1 MPALA
6 RLLGAMRVQKMWAV
20 YCPLESNGHLFMARK
35 KGSKNYAAAFKRQVV
50 AEAFSGASVAA
61 VARKHGLNA
70 NMVHL
75 WRRDARF
82 QPEAGAGTLLPVEL
96 VQPQTPPRSQPH
108 SHIEVVT
115 RGGHRVIVSG
125 VVDPGAIAGLF
136 RALGTA

>member
-1 MPALA
+1 
-6 RLLGAMRVQKMWAV
+6 
-20 YCPLESNGHLFMARK
+20 MARK

-50 AEAFSGASVAA
+50 AETFGGAPVAA

-82 QPEAGAGTLLPVEL
+82 QPEADAGTLLPVEL
-96 VQPQTPPRSQPH
+96 VEPQTPPGGQPH
-108 SHIEVVT
+108 THIEVMT

-125 VVDPGAIAGLF
+125 VIDLGAIAGLV
-136 RALGTA
+136 RALDTA